1 MDKNEKKIIK
11 LEEKIKQTLNEIDE
25 KWRKA
30 NSEYKNSPEYDRKR
44 FENEIKR
51 KEERENVIRELKAEI
66 KKTLDQVNNENNK
79 YFYSFDYNEMK
90 FIKNKK

>member
-25 KWRKA
+25 KWRNA

-44 FENEIKR
+44 FENEI
-51 KEERENVIRELKAEI
+51 
-66 KKTLDQVNNENNK
+66 
-79 YFYSFDYNEMK
+79 M
-90 FIKNKK
+90 FIQKCRRTGGVSVL